1 VPQIEVTFDIDANG
15 ILDVRAK
22 DRATSKEQQV
32 RITASSMLSKDDVDK
47 MVRDAQ
53 EHADEDRTRREEVEV
68 RNQAEQLTYQAE
80 RTIGDLGD
88 KVSAEDRAEVER
100 QVAELREALKGSDVS
115 AVRSGMEALTAT
127 LSRVATA
134 AYQAASP
141 MDGPGQPGPSD
152 GSDGTGGEQA
162 GGTEGEGEPAGAR
175 SGGSGPADDAVEG
188 EFKEV

>member
-1 VPQIEVTFDIDANG
+1 
-15 ILDVRAK
+15 
-22 DRATSKEQQV
+22 
-32 RITASSMLSKDDVDK
+32 MLSKDDVDK

-53 EHADEDRTRREEVEV
+53 EHADEDKQRREEVET

-80 RTIGDLGD
+80 RTLSDLGD

-100 QVAELREALKGSDVS
+100 EVEALREALKGSDIA
-115 AVRSGMEALTAT
+115 AVKAGMDALTGT

-141 MDGPGQPGPSD
+141 MDGPGQPGSD
-152 GSDGTGGEQA
+152 GSDGAGDAAGEGA
-162 GGTEGEGEPAGAR
+162 EGEPAGAGAR
-175 SGGSGPADDAVEG
+175 SGGSEGATDDAVEG

>member
-1 VPQIEVTFDIDANG
+1 MK
-15 ILDVRAK
+15 AK

-53 EHADEDRTRREEVEV
+53 DHAEEDKQRRDEVEV

-88 KVSAEDRAEVER
+88 KVSPEDRAEVET
-100 QVAELREALKGSDVS
+100 QVSSLREALKGSDMA
-115 AVRSGMEALTAT
+115 AVRSGMAALTST
-127 LSRVATA
+127 LGRVATA
-134 AYQAASP
+134 AYQAAPSSS
-141 MDGPGQPGPSD
+141 DSSNASD
-152 GSDGTGGEQA
+152 GADGTGGAA
-162 GGTEGEGEPAGAR
+162 GEGAESGEPAGAGTR
-175 SGGSGPADDAVEG
+175 SGGDAGSPDETVEG